1 MPVWVSNTLI
11 LVQVSAINQV
21 VRWYATRADVILLF
35 FDPEKPGTTGET
47 LSILT
52 SALAGFDS
60 KLYIVLNKADQFER
74 IHDFARV
81 YGSLCWNLS
90 KVIHRKDLP
99 PVYSICLPPRYRT
112 DTNSVGVFSSHLE
125 SSRDFIIHEIA
136 SAPSRRIDNEIFHLL
151 ESMVK
156 LQMHC
161 KILNEILRRY
171 SDLVWSARKRTLC
184 SIGAAG
190 CLVGTCLSLN
200 VSKTQVFGASA
211 AAILFLLGFQ
221 TWQSKNLSSERAKLI
236 EDDSVA
242 QDQFKSIYANEIA
255 ENNEATLAIWPK
267 VREEMKIRVR
277 ERDITELSPINSE
290 EFRTID
296 LILNTKIPSMWKS
309 RTPSVSKSGTA
320 LLEHASA

>member
-1 MPVWVSNTLI
+1 M
-11 LVQVSAINQV
+11 
-21 VRWYATRADVILLF
+21 ILLF

-60 KLYIVLNKADQFER
+60 KLYIVLNKSDQFER

-112 DTNSVGVFSSHLE
+112 DTNSVGVFSNHLE

-151 ESMVK
+151 ESVTK
-156 LQMHC
+156 LHMHC
-161 KILNEILRRY
+161 KILNEIFRRY
-171 SDLVWSARKRTLC
+171 SNLIWTARKRTLC

-190 CLVGTCLSLN
+190 CLVGTSLSLN
-200 VSKTQVFGASA
+200 LSKNQIIGASA
-211 AAILFLLGFQ
+211 AAVLFIFGVQ
-221 TWQSKNLSSERAKLI
+221 TWQSNSLAHERAKLI
-236 EDDSVA
+236 EDDVIAKELFTTVYS
-242 QDQFKSIYANEIA
+242 NEIA
-255 ENNEATLAIWPK
+255 ENNEATLAMWPK
-267 VREEMKIRVR
+267 VREEMKMKIR
-277 ERDITELSPINSE
+277 ESDITEISSVSAQ
-290 EFRTID
+290 EFRIID
-296 LILNTKIPSMWKS
+296 LIINTKIPSMWKS
-309 RTPSVSKSGTA
+309 RTPSVATSDS
-320 LLEHASA
+320 LEHIQKV